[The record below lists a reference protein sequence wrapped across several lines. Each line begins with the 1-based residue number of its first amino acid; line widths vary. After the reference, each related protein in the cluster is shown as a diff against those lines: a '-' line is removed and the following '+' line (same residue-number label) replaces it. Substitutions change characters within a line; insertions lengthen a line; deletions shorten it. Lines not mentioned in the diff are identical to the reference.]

1 MAICD
6 RDYILL
12 WVRDQKGYTYK
23 STFRADPASLEML
36 QKEHPHSMHFQFKEE
51 FQEFFLN

>member
-23 STFRADPASLEML
+23 STFIADPASLEML

-51 FQEFFLN
+51 FREFF